1 MDMTAV
7 SQQETATVGAE
18 RPNADEDEGTHV
30 TMRAGEVYEHPFE
43 RLVVRAGTAESQ
55 GRS

>member
-18 RPNADEDEGTHV
+18 RPNADEDERGTL
-30 TMRAGEVYEHPFE
+30 P
-43 RLVVRAGTAESQ
+43 
-55 GRS
+55 